1 MRIGLDCEGIGLFP
15 MKMNLNILADMIADM
30 DPQTLGREIP
40 IDCGVAAIRALG
52 AEESCNPD
60 YAYLV
65 PAEDMD
71 ILERFPSDEPL
82 SFLVFGPEA
91 PGGAIAVPD
100 QWRVLFLETD
110 GPASQVMERA
120 CDEWD
125 RYAAW
130 YSDLDES
137 VLRRDSVQEQLD
149 VAARLLA
156 NPIALFDLSNSLVA
170 WSGELEENTD
180 DPIWRDVLRYGYAV
194 RSNIPR
200 KELLEL
206 TEHLAHSEAPAIVPP
221 LGVPSS
227 VRAIQAVIRYQG
239 APMGYLVMDEHW
251 REHTLGDLAIVDR
264 IQTVLGYSERL
275 RDELLFQGEGENH
288 LVGKVFSGE
297 PVDDSILERFLL
309 VQGWTEPGR
318 YRVVLVSQTADVGF
332 TPENAQPFVRKLRD
346 TFPGLA
352 VYYSNQRIAVV
363 DRRPDGLDSFL
374 NHLDLLH
381 GMDNGS
387 MLFGASMVYGDYHLL
402 PVAVQQASIALS
414 GGQVG
419 DEVVVFYE
427 SEWER
432 RMVSGLS
439 RTASPAAYCH
449 PAVFDFDLEDGYG
462 RELFET
468 LEVYLACG
476 RHPGDAA
483 RKLSIHRNTLSYR
496 LDRIEGITGLDL
508 DGLGEN
514 SVDFLRLSC
523 MLARHVHMDGA

>member
-1 MRIGLDCEGIGLFP
+1 
-15 MKMNLNILADMIADM
+15 MKMNLNILADMLADM
-30 DPQTLGREIP
+30 GSRILGKEIP
-40 IDCGVAAIRALG
+40 IDCGIAAIRPFS

-65 PAEDMD
+65 SAENADA
-71 ILERFPSDEPL
+71 LELASADEPL
-82 SFLVFGPEA
+82 SFIVFGSLVSSAAMP
-91 PGGAIAVPD
+91 VPD
-100 QWRVLFLETD
+100 AWHVLFLETD
-110 GPASQVMERA
+110 EPAGHVMERVCTA
-120 CDEWD
+120 WD

-130 YSDLDES
+130 YDDLDES
-137 VLRRDSVQEQLD
+137 ILRGDSVQEQLD
-149 VAARLLA
+149 VAARLLG

-170 WSGELEENTD
+170 WSGKLEEDTD
-180 DPIWRDVLRYGYAV
+180 DPIWRDVIRYGYAV

-206 TEHLAHSEAPAIVPP
+206 TEHMAHSTAPAIVPP
-221 LGVPSS
+221 LGVPSNA
-227 VRAIQAVIRYQG
+227 RAIQAVIRYQG
-239 APMGYLVMDEHW
+239 VPMGYLVMDEHW
-251 REHTLGDLAIVDR
+251 KEHTLGDLAIVDR

-288 LVGKVFSGE
+288 LVGKVFSGQD
-297 PVDDSILERFLL
+297 VDDSVLERFLL
-309 VQGWTEPGR
+309 VQGWTDPGR

-332 TPENAQPFVRKLRD
+332 TPENAQPFIRKLRD

-352 VYYSNQRIAVV
+352 VYYSNQRIAIV
-363 DRRPDGLDSFL
+363 DRRPDGIDSFM

-414 GGQVG
+414 GGQEG

-427 SEWER
+427 DEWER

-439 RTASPAAYCH
+439 GRGSPVAYCH
-449 PAVFDFDLEDGYG
+449 PAVLSFDLEDGYG

-496 LDRIEGITGLDL
+496 LGKIEEISGLDL
-508 DGLGEN
+508 DGLDDETA
-514 SVDFLRLSC
+514 DFLRFSC
-523 MLARHVHMDGA
+523 ALARHACGNGKA